1 MSDNQLNSTTSN
13 GTGWIVFA
21 AIMMIMS
28 GFFHGIAGLVALFKD
43 TVFVVGTSHLVVAD
57 YTAWGWAHLLIS
69 ALLIVSAL
77 SLLAGR
83 LWGRIIGI
91 TLASL
96 SALANFAFIPAYP
109 LWSIMII
116 VFDIFI
122 IYSIAVHGGELKE
135 E

>member
-1 MSDNQLNSTTSN
+1 MSDNQLNSTTSS

-21 AIMMIMS
+21 VILMLMS

-43 TVFVVGTSHLVVAD
+43 TVYVVGTNHLLVAD
-57 YTAWGWAHLLIS
+57 YTAWGWTHLFIS
-69 ALLIVSAL
+69 LLLIVSAL
-77 SLLAGR
+77 SLLGGR
-83 LWGRIIGI
+83 MWGRIVGI
-91 TLASL
+91 AMASL
-96 SALANFAFIPAYP
+96 SALANFAFIQAYP

-135 E
+135 